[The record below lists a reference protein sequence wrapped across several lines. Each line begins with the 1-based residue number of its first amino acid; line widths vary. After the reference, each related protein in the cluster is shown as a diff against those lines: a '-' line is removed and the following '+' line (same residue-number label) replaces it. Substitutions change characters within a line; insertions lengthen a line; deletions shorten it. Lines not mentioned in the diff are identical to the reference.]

1 MTRLLLALTLIA
13 LPLSA
18 QQVSDGTRATRA
30 IDSMAM
36 KAHLEFL
43 ANDLL
48 EGRKPGTRGGELAA
62 LYLKTQFERL
72 GLEPAGDSGTYYHHV
87 PIIALTPSPTL
98 SVQHGGS
105 NETLSYMKDYLL
117 WSMQDSSSVS
127 ASGELVYVGYG
138 IVAPEYRWND
148 YAGVDVKGKIVVTLV
163 NDPGLQDSTIFRGST
178 LTYYGRWTYKIE
190 EAERQ
195 GAAGILMIHT
205 DESATYPW
213 STVSSS
219 WSGPQIRV
227 ARPSGP
233 LMVAGWLTHDAA
245 AQLMGGG
252 ARLDSLTRA
261 AARAGFKPVSLGA
274 SATASVKSTVQ
285 RTETDNVV
293 ARLPGHGPHKAEAV
307 IIGGHYDHFG
317 ISTPVNGDSIYNG
330 AEDNASGTAAVLA
343 VAEAMVRSGV
353 RPDRS
358 IVFVGFAA
366 EEAGLLGSTA
376 FAARPTLPVK
386 DIAGV
391 LNMDVMNLHGAS
403 RDVGALGLDQS
414 SLGATFRQAAR
425 AEGLSVAVNPE
436 ALRTGAFFRSDHF
449 PFARAGVPALSIEGP
464 TRFVGESAAYAKQV
478 ADDYTAHR
486 YHQPSDEV
494 LPSFD
499 YAGAVQ
505 QMKVITRAALMVAD
519 APGMPTW
526 SRTSE
531 FKEAGEARMKD

>member
-1 MTRLLLALTLIA
+1 
-13 LPLSA
+13 
-18 QQVSDGTRATRA
+18 
-30 IDSMAM
+30 
-36 KAHLEFL
+36 
-43 ANDLL
+43 
-48 EGRKPGTRGGELAA
+48 
-62 LYLKTQFERL
+62 
-72 GLEPAGDSGTYYHHV
+72 
-87 PIIALTPSPTL
+87 
-98 SVQHGGS
+98 
-105 NETLSYMKDYLL
+105 
-117 WSMQDSSSVS
+117 
-127 ASGELVYVGYG
+127 
-138 IVAPEYRWND
+138 
-148 YAGVDVKGKIVVTLV
+148 
-163 NDPGLQDSTIFRGST
+163 
-178 LTYYGRWTYKIE
+178 
-190 EAERQ
+190 
-195 GAAGILMIHT
+195 
-205 DESATYPW
+205 
-213 STVSSS
+213 
-219 WSGPQIRV
+219 
-227 ARPSGP
+227 
-233 LMVAGWLTHDAA
+233 
-245 AQLMGGG
+245 MGGT

-261 AARAGFKPVSLGA
+261 AARHGFRPVSLD
-274 SATASVKSTVQ
+274 ATASASVVSKVQ

-317 ISTPVNGDSIYNG
+317 TSTPVNGDSIYNG

-358 IVFVGFAA
+358 ILFVGFAA

-464 TRFVGESAAYAKQV
+464 TRFVGKSAAYAKQV

-526 SRTSE
+526 SPTSE

>member
-1 MTRLLLALTLIA
+1 MTKILLALSVLAT
-13 LPLSA
+13 PLAA
-18 QQVSDGTRATRA
+18 QQASDATRA
-30 IDSMAM
+30 ARAVDGTVMQ
-36 KAHLEFL
+36 AHLEFL

-62 LYLKTQFERL
+62 LYLQTQFERL
-72 GLEPAGDSGTYYHHV
+72 HLEPAGDSGTYYHKV
-87 PIIALTPSPTL
+87 PIISLTPSPNLTV
-98 SVQHGGS
+98 SSGS
-105 NETLSYMKDYLL
+105 MTSALTYMKDYML
-117 WSMQDSSSVS
+117 WSMHDTSSVS
-127 ASGELVYVGYG
+127 ASGDLVYVGYG
-138 IVAPEYRWND
+138 IVAPEYNWND

-205 DESATYPW
+205 DQSATYPW

-227 ARPSGP
+227 ARESGP
-233 LMVAGWLTHDAA
+233 LVVAGWLTHEAA
-245 AQLMGGG
+245 GRLMGGA
-252 ARLDSLTRA
+252 ARLDSLTKA
-261 AARAGFKPVSLGA
+261 AAHHGFKPIALGA
-274 SATASVKSTVQ
+274 SATAFVKSEVR
-285 RTETDNVV
+285 RTETMNVV

-307 IIGGHYDHFG
+307 LIGGHYDHFG
-317 ISTPVNGDSIYNG
+317 IGTPVDGDSIYNG

-343 VAEAMVRSGV
+343 VAEAMTRSGV

-358 IVFVGFAA
+358 ILFIGFAA

-376 FAARPTLPVK
+376 FAARPTVPLK
-386 DIAGV
+386 DMAAV

-414 SLGATFRQAAR
+414 TLGATFRQAAR

-464 TRFVGESAAYAKQV
+464 TRYVGKPAGYAKQV
-478 ADDYTAHR
+478 SDDYTEHR

-505 QMKVITRAALMVAD
+505 QMKVIARTALMVAN
-519 APGMPTW
+519 AAAVPTW
-526 SRTSE
+526 SATSE
-531 FKEAGEARMKD
+531 FKEAGEARLKD